1 MRWLGL
7 IVRVLEVNGL
17 QPVFFWLPKDRV
29 HLRNILVKLRR
40 LDIFSF
46 QYLDPSHEFMKFVV
60 RKLFGQAVDLRVPRI
75 DYVESARLR
84 VEPEFR
90 GKKRSMVP
98 GTFWRPVTMALLVK
112 MGTGL
117 KHGSALTWG

>member
-1 MRWLGL
+1 
-7 IVRVLEVNGL
+7 VN
-17 QPVFFWLPKDRV
+17 QVVSP
-29 HLRNILVKLRR
+29 RR
-40 LDIFSF
+40 QF
-46 QYLDPSHEFMKFVV
+46 LDPSHEFMKFEV
-60 RKLFGQAVDLRVPRI
+60 RKLFGHSVDLRVPRI

-90 GKKRSMVP
+90 DKKRSMVP

-112 MGTGL
+112 MVTWL